1 MSVVET
7 REYRFGEFELDPARR
22 RLSRNG
28 EELALNPKAFDMLV
42 ELIRSSGTVVSKDE
56 LLERVWPDQIV
67 EENNLSVHVSALR
80 KLLGEGNGVK
90 YIATVPGKGYAF
102 VAPLDPPD
110 DGDIIIEQRT
120 IERVTVE
127 DVRPPSQLPP
137 ARRRSLWVAA
147 AAVIVLA
154 ALGGWLIWGRLAAKA
169 PNIDSIAVMPF
180 VYEGGNADAEFLSDG
195 MTESLINSLS
205 RLPNLTVKAR
215 NSVFKYK
222 GTEIDANK
230 VAGELSVQAL
240 LLGRIVE
247 RGDGISLSLE
257 LIDARTNNH
266 LWGET
271 YRRKTAELAGLQNE
285 IARDVS
291 DKLQSKLTGHGT
303 LAKGQTDNS
312 EAMALYQKGR
322 FFWNKR
328 RQADHL
334 KAIEYFNQALKLDP
348 NFALAYAGLGDVYTV
363 DSFRAA
369 NQAERDETG
378 RRYALK
384 ALAIEPELAEGYT
397 ILAKLDW
404 NRRDPVN
411 AEKNFKRAI
420 ELNPNYASGRQ
431 WHGEFLSQ
439 HGHHEA
445 ARAELNRAME
455 LDPLSLVMMSDSA
468 FAYLQAR
475 DFDAAIAQ
483 AKRALELDPTWGF
496 AYAALA
502 AAYEARGEYDAALDT
517 YLAATERRVPADV
530 QNVQNEVDSIRKKL
544 RSEGARGYWV
554 ATLEIARRNPD
565 NERIHLLTAICH
577 AQLGD
582 HQAAIDELEKA
593 VAKDESG
600 YGTMKVEPLL
610 DPLKN
615 EPRYQALLA
624 RIGLLTE
631 F

>member
-28 EELALNPKAFDMLV
+28 EELPLNPKAFDMLV
-42 ELIRSSGTVVSKDE
+42 ELIRSSGAVVSKDE

-102 VAPLDPPD
+102 VAPLDPPV

-127 DVRPPSQLPP
+127 DLRPPSQLPP

-147 AAVIVLA
+147 AAVLLLA
-154 ALGGWLIWGRLAAKA
+154 AFGGWLIWGRLAAKA

-222 GTEIDANK
+222 GSEIDANK

-247 RGDGISLSLE
+247 RGDSISLSLE

-303 LAKGQTDNS
+303 LAKGQTANS

-363 DSFRAA
+363 DSFRVA

-384 ALAIEPELAEGYT
+384 ALEIEPELAEGYT

-439 HGHHEA
+439 HGHHET

-468 FAYLQAR
+468 FAYIQAR
-475 DFDAAIAQ
+475 DYDAAIAQ

-496 AYAALA
+496 AYGALG
-502 AAYEARGEYDAALDT
+502 AAYESRGDYDAALDT
-517 YLAATERRVPADV
+517 YLAATEKRVPDDL
-530 QNVQNEVDSIRKKL
+530 QNVQNEVDLIRRKL
-544 RSEGARGYWV
+544 RSEGAKGYWK
-554 ATLEIARRNPD
+554 ATLETARRRPE
-565 NERIHLLTAICH
+565 NERIHLLTAICL

-593 VAKDESG
+593 VATDESG

-610 DPLKN
+610 DPLKS

>member
-28 EELALNPKAFDMLV
+28 EELPLNPKAFDMLV
-42 ELIRSSGTVVSKDE
+42 ELIRSSGAVVSKDE

-102 VAPLDPPD
+102 VAPLDPPV

-127 DVRPPSQLPP
+127 DLRPPSQLPP

-147 AAVIVLA
+147 AAVLLLA
-154 ALGGWLIWGRLAAKA
+154 AFGGWLIWGRLAAKA

-222 GTEIDANK
+222 GSEIDANK
-230 VAGELSVQAL
+230 VAGDLSVQAL

-247 RGDGISLSLE
+247 RGDSISLSLE

-303 LAKGQTDNS
+303 LAKGQTANS

-334 KAIEYFNQALKLDP
+334 KAIEYFNQTLKLDP

-363 DSFRAA
+363 DSFRVA

-384 ALAIEPELAEGYT
+384 ALEIEPELAEGYT

-468 FAYLQAR
+468 FAYIQAR
-475 DFDAAIAQ
+475 DYDAAIAQ

-496 AYAALA
+496 AYGALG
-502 AAYEARGEYDAALDT
+502 AAYESRGDYDAALDT
-517 YLAATERRVPADV
+517 YLAATEKRVPDDL
-530 QNVQNEVDSIRKKL
+530 QNVQNEVDLIRRKL
-544 RSEGARGYWV
+544 RSEGAKGYWK
-554 ATLEIARRNPD
+554 ATLETARRRPE
-565 NERIHLLTAICH
+565 NERIHLLTAICL

-593 VAKDESG
+593 VATDESG

-610 DPLKN
+610 DPLKS